1 VNTNEVNVYDPRT
14 DTWRQLRPMATKRGL
29 LKVAVVGD
37 RLFAIGGRA
46 DTGEFLR
53 TVERYDPRRDTWQ
66 TVAPMHTGRGNPA
79 VAVADGRTFV
89 VGGASP
95 EGALRTTEVYDPE
108 ADRWR
113 QLDVLLP
120 IGRASFSAARL
131 SGDRGHDSDRG
142 DEGRGDEGRGDEAI
156 IAFGGFQ
163 GTVGQPEASAV
174 VESLRV
180 GRRR

>member
-1 VNTNEVNVYDPRT
+1 
-14 DTWRQLRPMATKRGL
+14 MATNRGL
-29 LKVAVVGD
+29 LKVAVVAD

-79 VAVADGRTFV
+79 VAVAGGRIFV

-95 EGALRTTEVYDPE
+95 DGALRTTEVYDPE

-120 IGRASFSAARL
+120 VGRASFSAARL
-131 SGDRGHDSDRG
+131 SGRDRHDGHDGHDADRG
-142 DEGRGDEGRGDEAI
+142 DHSGDETI